1 MRRREFMCSA
11 GAALAITATGYGSNT
26 KQPTHVSVGSG
37 SQGRIV
43 IVGGGLAGLSAA
55 YELKKAGRQVTVIE
69 ARSRPGG
76 RVFTAREPFR
86 DNQYA
91 EMGAEYVD
99 ASHTLLRQYCKE
111 FDLKVL
117 TAKLYDAVVLRG
129 KRFAMNDFKN
139 KKVELPYKGTTPG
152 VLFGQER
159 RYAERLL
166 KQIQDPNR
174 FPPELL
180 ALDNKSVAEVLLAE
194 GAPQDVISLY
204 TYLNGT
210 EKTARPNQISAL
222 SMLRSLHRSSGF
234 NEETDEG
241 RILGG
246 NDQVPKALARKLG
259 KDILYNRPVKQ
270 IRHDSDGVAVTFDE
284 DGKQQTMR
292 GARMIIALPFSVLR
306 KLDIQP
312 AFSAAK
318 MRSIESVAYG
328 TVMKLAMQYDQRFW
342 DKKGSLGQRVLTDTS
357 LRRIYHHSID
367 QPGPSGILLS
377 FTTGTDAAKLGKQS
391 PDQRLAT
398 ARKVVDNL
406 WTGADRHWVGGF
418 TKYWNED
425 PYTQGSYSYIGLGQD
440 GYMDRAGVPEGL
452 VHFAGEH
459 TSKYRA
465 CMNGAVESGQRAAK
479 EILEVGASA
488 AG

>member
-1 MRRREFMCSA
+1 MKRREFMRCA
-11 GAALAITATGYGSNT
+11 GATLAATVTGYGSIT
-26 KQPTHVSVGSG
+26 KQLAHAAVGSDPRD
-37 SQGRIV
+37 RIL
-43 IVGGGLAGLSAA
+43 IVGGGLGGLSAA
-55 YELKKAGRQVTVIE
+55 YELKKAGRSVTVIE

-86 DNQYA
+86 DNLYC

-99 ASHTLLRQYCKE
+99 ASNTLLRQYCKD

-129 KRFAMNDFKN
+129 KRFAMSDIKN
-139 KKVELPYKGTTPG
+139 KKVLLPYDGTTPG
-152 VLFGQER
+152 ILFGQER

-166 KQIQDPNR
+166 EQIQDPNR
-174 FPPELL
+174 LPPELL

-194 GAPQDVISLY
+194 GAPEDIVSLY
-204 TYLNGT
+204 TYLNAT
-210 EKTARPNQISAL
+210 EKTARPDQISAL
-222 SMLRSLHRSSGF
+222 TMIRSHSRSSGF

-241 RILGG
+241 RIFGG
-246 NDQVPKALARKLG
+246 NDQVPKALARYLG
-259 KDILYNRPVKQ
+259 DDILYNRPVKQ
-270 IRHDSDGVAVTFDE
+270 IRHGSDGVEVTFDE
-284 DGKQQTMR
+284 NGQQRTMR
-292 GARMIIALPFSVLR
+292 GARMVIAMPFSVLR
-306 KLDIQP
+306 KLEIQP

-318 MRSIESVAYG
+318 MDSIQNVSYG
-328 TVMKLAMQYDQRFW
+328 TVMKLALQYQRRFW
-342 DKKGSLGQRVLTDTS
+342 DETGSIGQRVLTDTP

-377 FTTGTDAAKLGKQS
+377 FTSGEDAEKLGQLS

-406 WTGADRHWVGGF
+406 WTGADQHWLGGF

-425 PYTQGSYSYIGLGQD
+425 PYTQGSYSYTGLGQS
-440 GYMDRAGVPEGL
+440 GYVDRARVPEGL

-465 CMNGAVESGQRAAK
+465 SMNGAIESGQRAAR
-479 EILEVGASA
+479 EILEAGA
-488 AG
+488 